1 MRFKE
6 VTNLFRQRETLRN
19 YLRQCFVNENN
30 KFYLIKIFNALCDL
44 ELHGPSTD
52 RMEKIIAKVAR
63 DHAPFAQDGHSGWW
77 NRFSHF
83 AIYGAKYYS
92 YVYAQAVA
100 GRIWEKVIRF
110 S

>member
-1 MRFKE
+1 
-6 VTNLFRQRETLRN
+6 
-19 YLRQCFVNENN
+19 
-30 KFYLIKIFNALCDL
+30 
-44 ELHGPSTD
+44 
-52 RMEKIIAKVAR
+52 MEKIIAKVAR

-100 GRIWEKVIRF
+100 GRIWEKVTV
-110 S
+110 